1 MLIHRVRREA
11 ARGSK
16 LVRIASRRTY
26 RRALRQGVAAAVE
39 HERVQFPVEP
49 ATVLD
54 VGANRGQFAL
64 VAAHRWPS
72 ARLICF
78 EPLPA
83 AAERLTE
90 VLTAVPAAEIHTL
103 ALTDAPGEAELHV
116 ARADD
121 SSSLFPIGAR
131 QVATF
136 PGTDEVGV
144 IAVRTARLDD
154 ELDITALDRPVLLKI
169 DVQGGEL
176 LLLRGATASLDH
188 VDAVLV
194 ECSFVE
200 FYEGQPLA
208 KQVVDFLAGHGL
220 VLFGTGIP
228 TTDRN
233 GSVVQI
239 DLVFARDVG

>member
-1 MLIHRVRREA
+1 MIIHRVRREA
-11 ARGSK
+11 ARGAK
-16 LVRIASRRTY
+16 LARIVSHRGY

-39 HERVQFPVEP
+39 HEQLHIPIEP
-49 ATVLD
+49 RTVLD

-64 VAAHRWPS
+64 VAAHRWPD

-83 AAERLTE
+83 AVARLTE
-90 VLTAVPAAEIHTL
+90 VLATTPASAEVRNV
-103 ALTDAPGEAELHV
+103 ALTDTPGEAKLHV
-116 ARADD
+116 SRADD
-121 SSSLFPIGAR
+121 SSSLLPIGFR
-131 QVATF
+131 QPATF

-144 IAVRTARLDD
+144 ITVRAARLDD
-154 ELDITALDRPVLLKI
+154 EVDIGQLARPVLLKI

-176 LLLRGATASLDH
+176 HVLRGATAALDH

-208 KQVVDFLAGHGL
+208 HELVGFLAGYGL
-220 VLFGTGIP
+220 VLTGAGVP
-228 TTDRN
+228 TTDRT
-233 GSVVQI
+233 GRVVQI
-239 DLVFARDVG
+239 DLVFGRR